1 MLCYS
6 RQGSQSILRR
16 DLIGQDTLDQLEHI
30 GDELSVIL
38 VNLMRQQWLQHLK
51 YADTDQLHHNLVR
64 VVATVLQNA
73 QNIRDR
79 LLGHRRLL
87 RVDRVGAG
95 GGKESCRLAC
105 CSLHV
110 VCIVAQDI

>member
-1 MLCYS
+1 M
-6 RQGSQSILRR
+6 ILRR
-16 DLIGQDTLDQLEHI
+16 DLIGQDALDQLKHI

-38 VNLMRQQWLQHLK
+38 VNLVRQQRLQHLK

-87 RVDRVGAG
+87 RVDRVVAG
-95 GGKESCRLAC
+95 GGRSFRLAC
-105 CSLHV
+105 CSLNV
-110 VCIVAQDI
+110 ACIVAQDI